1 MPIVDRISRGLKA
14 TLGANIVN
22 VVANGLLIVVLAR
35 SLLTPDEYGLLFL
48 ALSVLGVVTIFGT
61 LGLPSSVARYIT
73 EYAEKEPAQVP
84 HVVTSSLGILL
95 ALSVVTGTLVSLGS
109 PWIAELLNEP
119 GLASLLALGFGFV
132 LFQALRTY
140 LAKVFQGF
148 NRVDYS
154 ALVNTLS
161 AVGRVVFAVG
171 FVLLGFGVVGA
182 LAGYVVGLFVAV
194 AVGIGLLY
202 YNVYRTFDRA
212 EQREDGLVRRIVEY
226 SVPLTATRGA
236 GVLDKRVDTILIGVL
251 MNPAAVAFYTIG
263 KQVSSVCIVP
273 ARALGFT
280 ISPMY
285 GEQQA
290 TDQDRQ
296 AARLYE
302 QSLEHVL
309 LLYVPAVVGLVL
321 VADPMVR
328 HVFGAEYLGAVP
340 VLQVLS
346 LYVLVS
352 AINRITS
359 DGLDFL
365 GRARDRAIVKSATAI
380 SNFVLNLLLIPAF
393 GVVGAA
399 GATVVTYSVYTLVN
413 IYIISRELPLQ
424 FGQAVRTTIGVGAV
438 SLLMGAGVY
447 LLLPFVSGPVRLI
460 GVVLFGVLVWS
471 AGVSLS
477 GLLNVRQAMRLLS

>member
-1 MPIVDRISRGLKA
+1 MSIVDRISRGVKA
-14 TLGANIVN
+14 TFGANVAN
-22 VVANGLLIVVLAR
+22 VAANGLLIVVLAR
-35 SLLTPDEYGLLFL
+35 YLLTPDEYGLLFL

-61 LGLPSSVARYIT
+61 LGLPSSVARYVT
-73 EYAEKEPAQVP
+73 EYEEEDPSQVP
-84 HVVTSSLGILL
+84 HVVTASLGILL
-95 ALSVVTGTLVSLGS
+95 VLAAVAGAIVSLGS
-109 PWIAELLNEP
+109 SRIAALLDEP
-119 GLASLLALGFGFV
+119 DLAALLTLGLGYV
-132 LFQALRTY
+132 LVQSLRTY

-148 NRVDYS
+148 NRVHYS
-154 ALVNTLS
+154 ALVNTIS
-161 AVGRVVFAVG
+161 SVGRVTFAIG

-182 LAGYVVGLFVAV
+182 LAGYVLGTAV
-194 AVGIGLLY
+194 AVVVGLGVLY
-202 YNVYRTFDRA
+202 YRIYRTFERA
-212 EQREDGLVRRIVEY
+212 ERREDGLVQRIVEY

-251 MNPAAVAFYTIG
+251 LNPAAVAFYTIG
-263 KQVSSVCIVP
+263 KQVSSVCVTP

-280 ISPMY
+280 ISPVY

-290 TDQDRQ
+290 SDQDRR

-328 HVFGAEYLGAVP
+328 HVFGSEYLGAVP

-380 SNFVLNLLLIPAF
+380 SNFVLNLLLIPAL

-399 GATVVTYSVYTLVN
+399 GATVVTYSVYTAVN
-413 IYIISRELPLQ
+413 VYIIGQELPVR
-424 FGQAVRTTIGVGAV
+424 FGPALRTTVGVGAV
-438 SLLMGAGVY
+438 SLLMGAGVS
-447 LLLPFVSGPVRLI
+447 LLLPFVSGPA
-460 GVVLFGVLVWS
+460 GLFGVVAFGILVW
-471 AGVSLS
+471 AIGASLG
-477 GLLNVRQAMRLLS
+477 GLLDVGRAMRFFT

>member
-1 MPIVDRISRGLKA
+1 MSIVDRISRGLKA
-14 TLGANIVN
+14 TLGANLVN

-35 SLLTPDEYGLLFL
+35 SLLTPEEYGLLFL
-48 ALSVLGVVTIFGT
+48 SLSVLGVVTIFGT
-61 LGLPSSVARYIT
+61 LGLPSSVARYVT
-73 EYAEKEPAQVP
+73 EYAENEPAQVP

-95 ALSVVTGTLVSLGS
+95 ALSLVTGTVVSLGG
-109 PWIAELLNEP
+109 PWIAELLDEP
-119 GLASLLALGFGFV
+119 GLAALLALGFGYV

-161 AVGRVVFAVG
+161 AVGRVIFAIG

-182 LAGYVVGLFVAV
+182 LAGYVVGLFLAV
-194 AVGIGLLY
+194 AVGFGILY
-202 YNVYRTFDRA
+202 YRIYRTFDRA
-212 EQREDGLVRRIVEY
+212 SQREDGLLRRIVEY

-263 KQVSSVCIVP
+263 KQVSSVCTVP

-280 ISPMY
+280 VSPMY

-290 TDQDRQ
+290 SDQDRR

-321 VADPMVR
+321 VAEPMVR
-328 HVFGAEYLGAVP
+328 HVFGAGYLGAVP

-346 LYVLVS
+346 LYILVS

-365 GRARDRAIVKSATAI
+365 GRARDRAIVKSSTAI
-380 SNFVLNLLLIPAF
+380 SNFLLNLLLIPAF

-399 GATVVTYSVYTLVN
+399 AATVVTYSVYTAVN

-447 LLLPFVSGPVRLI
+447 LLLPFVSGALQLV
-460 GVVLFGVLVWS
+460 GVVVFGIAVWGTG
-471 AGVSLS
+471 ASLG
-477 GLLNVRQAMRLLS
+477 GLLDVRQAMQFLD